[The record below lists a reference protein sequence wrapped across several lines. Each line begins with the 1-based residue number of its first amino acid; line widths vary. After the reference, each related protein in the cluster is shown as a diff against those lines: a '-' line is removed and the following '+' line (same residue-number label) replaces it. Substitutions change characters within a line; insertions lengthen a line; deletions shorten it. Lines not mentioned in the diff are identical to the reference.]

1 MNKPKPKNVLK
12 SWSHWFQDIKAG
24 IKTYDLRDMNDRD
37 FHVGEIIRLR
47 EYEQFEGKYT
57 GEELDAEIMYITSK
71 DTPCALSSLAL
82 DKDCCI
88 LGIRVVETADK
99 EVKEEFPIG
108 CIVEIVSRRG
118 PCLSSHEP
126 LFGSQHKVT
135 GHSGGVVK
143 LGNDYAVLPSE
154 IRRIEE

>member
-1 MNKPKPKNVLK
+1 MNKPKNVLK

-24 IKTYDLRDMNDRD
+24 IKTYDLRDMSDRD

-47 EYEQFEGKYT
+47 EYKQFEGKYT

-88 LGIRVVETADK
+88 LGIRVIETDK
-99 EVKEEFPIG
+99 EVKEDFPIG
-108 CIVEIVSRRG
+108 SKIEIISRG
-118 PCLSSHEP
+118 NEEDPP
-126 LFGSQHKVT
+126 IGSRHKVINHLYYVDT
-135 GHSGGVVK
+135 WLAQLDSGFEMK
-143 LGNDYAVLPSE
+143 FSE
-154 IRRIEE
+154 IKHVKE